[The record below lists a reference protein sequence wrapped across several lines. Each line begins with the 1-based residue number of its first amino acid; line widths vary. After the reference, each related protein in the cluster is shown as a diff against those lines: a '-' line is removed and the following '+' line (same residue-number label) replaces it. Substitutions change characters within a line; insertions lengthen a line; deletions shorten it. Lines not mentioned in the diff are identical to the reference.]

1 MTENLRRF
9 FKVFRYAILFAA
21 SQASA
26 QNLPGA
32 LVKIDGPLVQIN
44 VIQPMIPKLI
54 GR

>member
-1 MTENLRRF
+1 MHTNFRRF
-9 FKVFRYAILFAA
+9 FKVFRYAILLAA

-26 QNLPGA
+26 QNLPVA

-44 VIQPMIPKLI
+44 MTQPMTPKLI